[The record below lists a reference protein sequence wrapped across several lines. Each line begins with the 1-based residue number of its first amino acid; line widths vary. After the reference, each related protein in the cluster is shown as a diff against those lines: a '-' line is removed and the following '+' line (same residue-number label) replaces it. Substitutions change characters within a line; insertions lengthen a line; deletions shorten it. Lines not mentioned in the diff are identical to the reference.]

1 MTPTTD
7 APVAVRS
14 TTVPAVPA
22 VPAAPGEGGALESLL
37 AAVEVRLRQQVRV
50 AVAPGEVLELDRDAL
65 SLVYVID
72 GAADLRGRG
81 AGQRLSAGD
90 ALLASGRAAASLRA
104 SGPVRMLVSTLT
116 LAERAAH
123 VAAVLPDTA
132 IVRDFDRHE
141 PAAASLAAQLG
152 TDPASVGGQ
161 SSAQLGDTVICR
173 MMAGTVLLSVIRA
186 WAAHGCAPAGWPS
199 RSNDPYLDRV
209 VEAIHAAPGRD
220 WSVAGLAG
228 VGAMSRTVF
237 AERFRAAFGASPAS
251 YVTEVRI
258 RAAQDLLSR
267 GCGVSEVS
275 RALGY
280 GSDEGFSR
288 AFRRRTGQT
297 PSAWRAAHAA

>member
-1 MTPTTD
+1 MTLTTD
-7 APVAVRS
+7 AQVAVRS
-14 TTVPAVPA
+14 AAFPP
-22 VPAAPGEGGALESLL
+22 APGDRGAVEALL
-37 AAVEVRLRQQVRV
+37 AAVDMRVQRQVRLS
-50 AVAPGEVLELDRDAL
+50 VAPGEVLELDRDAL

-72 GAADLRGRG
+72 GAADVRGNG
-81 AGQRLSAGD
+81 AGARLCAGD
-90 ALLASGRAAASLRA
+90 ALLVSGRLPVALRA
-104 SGPVRMLVSTLT
+104 NGPVRMLVSTLA
-116 LAERAAH
+116 LADRAAH
-123 VAAVLPDTA
+123 IAEVLPDTA

-141 PAAASLAAQLG
+141 PAAATLAAQLG
-152 TDPASVGGQ
+152 AD
-161 SSAQLGDTVICR
+161 LGRAEVQPSTRTGDSVICR
-173 MMAGTVLLSVIRA
+173 MMATTVLVSVIRA

-209 VEAIHAAPGRD
+209 VEAIHADPGRD

-237 AERFRAAFGASPAS
+237 AERFRTAFGASPAS
-251 YVTEVRI
+251 YVTQVRI
-258 RAAQDLLSR
+258 GTAQDLLAR
-267 GCGVSEVS
+267 GYGVGEVS